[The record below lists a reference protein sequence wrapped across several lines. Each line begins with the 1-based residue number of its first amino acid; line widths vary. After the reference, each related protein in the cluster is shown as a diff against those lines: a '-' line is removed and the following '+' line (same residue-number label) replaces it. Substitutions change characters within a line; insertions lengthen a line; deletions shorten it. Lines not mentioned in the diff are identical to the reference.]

1 MQDWKDIEQERG
13 IATAALSSDM
23 PAVKHRNR
31 LVACIAVIFVAAALL
46 FAMPSLAYASS
57 EASASPQG
65 NEAQE
70 ILLQQQRSSK
80 SVDIT
85 PNQPDIAPPPYTA
98 TDAYTTTSDKNS
110 EVVAVSGDDASNR
123 VGYTEDGKD
132 SDDDSDDASSTEQ
145 NASDGANQNTG
156 ASDTGSDA
164 NSDDTSNLDT
174 ADKSTGDSTGAPA
187 IDDELATGDN
197 QSAQPTVDSDSKA
210 DDVKATDR
218 DSQSAVQTD
227 GASSDSRGE
236 VSTSSNSSS
245 ITPAATGDSIT
256 IHFGS
261 GFSNPATGNSA
272 TSYTT
277 DVTFG
282 NADDPIWQGNDGTFI
297 TLAGTPFVLSDWAS
311 DYSKYTSIS
320 RVGFT
325 FSGWVLTYEQ
335 SGKYVMRKGTT
346 NLNGFKTYLN
356 NAGAHN
362 FHAYAMWSSS
372 AAISVTVKD
381 MHDAAY
387 PSPYTTS
394 ATYMT
399 EIQIP
404 TGSALHDRDLNTQF
418 IAQTGGTKGDKPIT
432 SGMTVADA
440 LDSIYH
446 FRGKTVNRPSNFASL
461 MSSFSIIQEEVA
473 GDPISFKVIYNNGG
487 GVGTAVTLT
496 YTGTGSAF
504 YATTDF
510 TESGATPGGFTR
522 TGYTFKGWATTNGAS
537 AAQIADKGALKPTLA
552 CANGGAYT
560 LYAVWEVVKHN
571 VTLTY
576 NQNFTGSVA
585 GSMPT
590 NPAAVPVNHGANYS
604 STLANN
610 TPTRT
615 GYEFLGWSESA
626 SATTAT
632 YAAGASISKNNIT
645 ADTTIALYAVWKAYP
660 TITYNGNGNTGG
672 TVPTS
677 TSAAPGST
685 YNIAQGVPVR
695 TGYVFAGWT
704 TVQNNASGTKYSY
717 NGTIAGATGVFT
729 MPTTNV
735 TFYALWNPQITYNAN
750 RPTDAASTTV
760 TGMPNPATVTVT
772 YGSNT
777 TAAAAPSL
785 VGWTF
790 AGWTTAANGTGT
802 KYAAGAAI
810 NNFTTSMT
818 LYAQW
823 TVKGGYSIAWYDQ
836 QTAASDGTAYH
847 TQSNLNWTASI
858 SLPSGTPTKTGYTFA
873 GWYTQ
878 KNGDSATGTKITAV
892 DTFNKLWQV
901 MKDAG
906 QATETTTQLKVY
918 AQWTEKD
925 KVSLTLNPN
934 GGNYNG
940 TTGVYTVNNI
950 LNGGS
955 ASIPAAATIS
965 NPWREGYNFRG
976 WTESSAGTGTVYT
989 AGHTFTNMTA
999 SKVLYAKW
1007 EAANVVFTF
1016 DKNATASE
1024 VTSHKTPDPY
1034 QMTVKYG
1041 SSIAVPQGTTVYERT
1056 AYNFAK
1062 WTYTTT
1068 AGTSADIAAAG
1079 ANVAVAN
1086 FKITWT
1092 GTSADGTLA
1101 GTATIVANWTPY
1113 TYTIAWDHNY
1123 TGRPTP
1129 TTTNNVKPTD
1139 TITQPAN
1146 PTRAGYDFK
1155 GWKTVANGTG
1165 NTVATGNSVG
1175 STWTL
1180 ASLPSGATLT
1190 AYAQWE
1196 EKKVQI
1202 RVFGDGSKAGIQYG
1216 DGSAYTAGTV
1226 IYVGAATGAIYANAG
1241 DSTPTAKNVST
1252 GFKPLITDS
1261 SYEFNAT
1268 HGSKWTKGSATGTQ
1282 VSTAET
1288 LALPKTS
1295 NLYVTGDYYLTVSPK
1310 WFAYTIEYYEQN
1322 TTGSGYTKVTT
1333 PAGSGTAP
1341 FGYALQ
1347 LGTTAGTNDS
1357 TKTVTVT
1364 RSDITGFTFNS
1375 AAAGSVTNLT
1385 AISATVANNVLK
1397 LYFDRNQFNVQVSY
1411 SGDVPPSMVY
1421 TPATDTKR
1429 FGETVTLTAPAAVTG
1444 YTFAGWTLKNTVS
1457 GLTAGQVKSG
1467 TFSMPNGAVVIE
1479 GVWSKVKYNVLFV
1492 NDATNGNMSG
1502 TSNYQLDYMD
1512 SLPATPTINPKDANN
1527 YYFMGWELF
1536 EGCTSTSSL
1545 SVTGGTSKG
1554 IMSVDAILGLGA
1566 EAGTPWQVTSHSRF
1580 VARFGKTVAVSYTN
1594 GGANAF
1600 GTVNGSMVANTVT
1613 KDGTYYTQLQ
1623 LGWNMPG
1630 YGGSFD
1636 PSGDRNGLNPHAAPG
1651 YKFVGWEWVD
1661 VLSGNVTKRAVGSY
1675 NAAKKFVLASGDAL
1689 PTTVDQSY
1697 TFTAIWEETSQQIH
1711 FVNNCVNIPGVT
1723 GAPAPGDIVA
1733 KTGQTVSLPK
1743 APAYGAATNPTG
1755 YTFMGWTTV
1764 STGYVAGTS
1773 PLYTNTFTM
1782 TAGVRETGTYNLPAV
1797 AADGGYGV
1805 TLYPVF
1811 SENTV
1816 TILYKFATGCDSMG
1830 TLSASSEGTTFKMV
1844 SGTPNGSTPTA
1855 NTGYKFVGWFK
1866 DAAHTTAVD
1875 AAWVNA
1881 STKKLTPGKESGVY
1895 KAATYYA
1902 YFEPEQYVIK
1912 FQVGDN
1918 GTWTDGTAAST
1929 DKSVTL
1935 TFNTNYGTNVPTY
1948 TGTGAAMK
1956 ANTGY
1961 GFKEWA
1967 EINPTTGAVVRT
1979 ISDSSL
1985 RGERVTAARTF
1996 KAIWEPR
2003 SGYTIVYNTN
2013 GGAPAVPSQQVTWN
2027 AVIDNVMPAGAKT
2040 GQAKQGYDFA
2050 GWYTKDD
2057 FSDTRID
2064 GSGKTFE
2071 QAIAQAGITV
2081 DGDGT
2086 ATLTLY
2092 AKWNEKSFT
2101 LNYAPSWPGSTTTT
2115 FPAKTVTWTQTGL
2128 LPSGYATLT
2137 ETGFDFKNWNTASN
2151 ATGLVV
2157 TNATS
2162 FADIYQRLYGTS
2174 DNTKTTATIYGCW
2187 GQRTFNVQFKSES
2200 GTVVKNITGVNF
2212 NDTIAYYNY
2221 APADGSKSL
2230 LGWKYTPAG
2239 GTEQTWL
2246 KAMAGTPLSVGVF
2259 DGTPSPADGTT
2270 FVLTAIMEENAKYV
2284 INYYKVNVDANGD
2297 PLMSQAARLKQD
2309 AGFAPVGVGINI
2321 KDGTFNGIDYVTR
2334 FEMQNGSG
2342 RRADL
2347 KGYVLQTIPGA
2358 TKISADGSEVTS
2370 GGTITFNVYF
2380 VEKLF
2385 TVSYDL
2391 GADVLGNAC
2400 PPTVGTPADKTV
2412 AWNSSNLYPVTT
2424 PV

>member
-1 MQDWKDIEQERG
+1 MLRQRSVSTAPPGKRKAGSLDSEGRILGRGVYRKTDLMQDWKDIEQERG

-65 NEAQE
+65 SEAQE

-164 NSDDTSNLDT
+164 NSGDTSNPDT
-174 ADKSTGDSTGAPA
+174 ADKGTGDSTGAPA
-187 IDDELATGDN
+187 IDDELATGDKN
-197 QSAQPTVDSDSKA
+197 QSAQPTVDSDSKGK
-210 DDVKATDR
+210 DVI
-218 DSQSAVQTD
+218 STD
-227 GASSDSRGE
+227 GSQADQGEDLSSATSSSNRGE
-236 VSTSSNSSS
+236 VSTSSNSSSS

-256 IHFGS
+256 IHFGE
-261 GFSNPATGNSA
+261 GFSSPASGNQTSA
-272 TSYTT
+272 YAP

-282 NADDPIWQGNDGTFI
+282 NADDPIWQGGDGTFI

-311 DYSKYTSIS
+311 NYSKYTSIS
-320 RVGFT
+320 RVGYNFT
-325 FSGWVLTYEQ
+325 GWVLTYQQ

-346 NLNGFKTYLN
+346 SLNGFKTYLN
-356 NAGAHN
+356 NAGASN
-362 FHAYAMWSSS
+362 FHAYAMWTDQ
-372 AAISVTVKD
+372 AQCSVNVKD

-387 PSPYTTS
+387 PAPYTG
-394 ATYMT
+394 AAKYMT
-399 EIQIP
+399 TIRIP
-404 TGSALHDRDLNTQF
+404 SGSALHDSDLNTQF
-418 IAQTGGTKGDKPIT
+418 IAYSGSTKGTSPIT
-432 SGMTVADA
+432 DGMTLSDV
-440 LDSIYH
+440 LETIFH
-446 FRGKTVNRPSNFASL
+446 FRGKNANRPANF
-461 MSSFSIIQEEVA
+461 SSMMATIDIIQEEVA
-473 GDPISFKVIYNNGG
+473 EDVSFTVTYNNGG
-487 GVGTAVTLT
+487 GTGTAVTIT
-496 YTGTGSAF
+496 YTTSSPN
-504 YATTDF
+504 ATTDG
-510 TESGATPGGFTR
+510 TATGATPGGFTR
-522 TGYTFKGWATTNGAS
+522 TGYTFKGWATANGAS

-560 LYAVWEVVKHN
+560 LYAVWEVIKHN

-576 NQNFTGSVA
+576 NQNFTGSNA

-590 NPAAVPVNHGANYS
+590 NPAAVPVNHGGNYT
-604 STLANN
+604 STLASN

-632 YAAGASISKNNIT
+632 YAAGGSISKNNIT

-760 TGMPNPATVTVT
+760 SGMPNPATVTVT

-790 AGWTTAANGTGT
+790 TGWTTAANGTGT
-802 KYAAGAAI
+802 KYAAGAVI

-878 KNGDSATGTKITAV
+878 KNGDSATGTRITAV

-999 SKVLYAKW
+999 SKTLYAKW

-1068 AGTSADIAAAG
+1068 AGASADIAAAG

-1202 RVFGDGSKAGIQYG
+1202 RVYGDGSKAGIQYG

-1322 TTGSGYTKVTT
+1322 TTGSGYTKVSS

-1429 FGETVTLTAPAAVTG
+1429 FGETVTLTAPATVTG
-1444 YTFAGWTLKNTVS
+1444 YTFTGWTLKNTVS

-1613 KDGTYYTQLQ
+1613 KNGTYYTQLQ

-1630 YGGSFD
+1630 YGGSID

-1733 KTGQTVSLPK
+1733 KTNEVVSLPK

-2162 FADIYQRLYGTS
+2162 FADSYLAKDTAVAGYTYQRQL
-2174 DNTKTTATIYGCW
+2174 
-2187 GQRTFNVQFKSES
+2187 QRH
-2200 GTVVKNITGVNF
+2200 
-2212 NDTIAYYNY
+2212 DR
-2221 APADGSKSL
+2221 L
-2230 LGWKYTPAG
+2230 L
-2239 GTEQTWL
+2239 QL
-2246 KAMAGTPLSVGVF
+2246 
-2259 DGTPSPADGTT
+2259 
-2270 FVLTAIMEENAKYV
+2270 
-2284 INYYKVNVDANGD
+2284 
-2297 PLMSQAARLKQD
+2297 R
-2309 AGFAPVGVGINI
+2309 
-2321 KDGTFNGIDYVTR
+2321 
-2334 FEMQNGSG
+2334 
-2342 RRADL
+2342 
-2347 KGYVLQTIPGA
+2347 PG
-2358 TKISADGSEVTS
+2358 
-2370 GGTITFNVYF
+2370 
-2380 VEKLF
+2380 
-2385 TVSYDL
+2385 
-2391 GADVLGNAC
+2391 
-2400 PPTVGTPADKTV
+2400 
-2412 AWNSSNLYPVTT
+2412 
-2424 PV
+2424 

>member
-1 MQDWKDIEQERG
+1 MNDSETLPASKAIIENG
-13 IATAALSSDM
+13 ATLTMSDLY
-23 PAVKHRNR
+23 N
-31 LVACIAVIFVAAALL
+31 LVFGTRSATTFLDAFDTEAGKVIE
-46 FAMPSLAYASS
+46 SLKIKEYLD
-57 EASASPQG
+57 EA
-65 NEAQE
+65 
-70 ILLQQQRSSK
+70 
-80 SVDIT
+80 
-85 PNQPDIAPPPYTA
+85 
-98 TDAYTTTSDKNS
+98 
-110 EVVAVSGDDASNR
+110 AVSF
-123 VGYTEDGKD
+123 
-132 SDDDSDDASSTEQ
+132 
-145 NASDGANQNTG
+145 
-156 ASDTGSDA
+156 
-164 NSDDTSNLDT
+164 
-174 ADKSTGDSTGAPA
+174 
-187 IDDELATGDN
+187 
-197 QSAQPTVDSDSKA
+197 TV
-210 DDVKATDR
+210 T
-218 DSQSAVQTD
+218 
-227 GASSDSRGE
+227 
-236 VSTSSNSSS
+236 
-245 ITPAATGDSIT
+245 
-256 IHFGS
+256 
-261 GFSNPATGNSA
+261 
-272 TSYTT
+272 
-277 DVTFG
+277 
-282 NADDPIWQGNDGTFI
+282 
-297 TLAGTPFVLSDWAS
+297 
-311 DYSKYTSIS
+311 
-320 RVGFT
+320 
-325 FSGWVLTYEQ
+325 
-335 SGKYVMRKGTT
+335 
-346 NLNGFKTYLN
+346 
-356 NAGAHN
+356 
-362 FHAYAMWSSS
+362 
-372 AAISVTVKD
+372 
-381 MHDAAY
+381 
-387 PSPYTTS
+387 
-394 ATYMT
+394 
-399 EIQIP
+399 
-404 TGSALHDRDLNTQF
+404 
-418 IAQTGGTKGDKPIT
+418 
-432 SGMTVADA
+432 
-440 LDSIYH
+440 
-446 FRGKTVNRPSNFASL
+446 
-461 MSSFSIIQEEVA
+461 
-473 GDPISFKVIYNNGG
+473 YNNGG
-487 GVGTAVTLT
+487 GTGTAVTIT
-496 YTGTGSAF
+496 YTTSSPN
-504 YATTDF
+504 ATTDGSA
-510 TESGATPGGFTR
+510 TGATPGGFTR
-522 TGYTFKGWATTNGAS
+522 TGYTFKGWATANGAS
-537 AAQIADKGALKPTLA
+537 TAQIADKGALKPTLA

-560 LYAVWEVVKHN
+560 LYAVWEVIKHN
-571 VTLTY
+571 VSLVY
-576 NQNFTGSVA
+576 NQNFTGSNA

-590 NPAAVPVNHGANYS
+590 NPAAEPISHGANYS
-604 STLANN
+604 GTVANN

-632 YAAGASISKNNIT
+632 YYGPSNLTITRNNIT
-645 ADTTIALYAVWKAYP
+645 ADTTITLYAVWKAYP

-685 YNIAQGVPVR
+685 YNIAQGTPVR

-760 TGMPNPATVTVT
+760 SGMPNPATVTVT

-785 VGWTF
+785 VGWNF
-790 AGWTTAANGTGT
+790 AGWNTAANGSGT
-802 KYAAGAAI
+802 SYAAGAAI

-858 SLPSGTPTKTGYTFA
+858 SLPSGTPTKTGYTFD

-901 MKDAG
+901 MKTAG
-906 QATETTTQLKVY
+906 QATDTTTQLKVY
-918 AQWTEKD
+918 AKWTEKD
-925 KVSLTLNPN
+925 KVTLTLNPN

-955 ASIPAAATIS
+955 ASIPTAAAVS
-965 NPWREGYNFRG
+965 NPWREGYKFKG
-976 WTESSAGTGTVYT
+976 WTESSSGTGTVYV
-989 AGHTFTNMTA
+989 AGHTFTNMTT

-1007 EAANVVFTF
+1007 EAADVVFTF

-1024 VTSHKTPDPY
+1024 VICHKTPDPY

-1041 SSIAVPQGTTVYERT
+1041 SSIAVPQGITIYERT

-1068 AGTSADIAAAG
+1068 AGASADIAAAG
-1079 ANVAVAN
+1079 ASVAVAN

-1180 ASLPSGATLT
+1180 TGLPSGATLT

-1202 RVFGDGSKAGIQYG
+1202 RVYGDGSKAGIQYG

-1261 SYEFNAT
+1261 SYEFSAT
-1268 HGSKWTKGSATGTQ
+1268 HGSKWTRGSATGTQ

-1322 TTGSGYTKVTT
+1322 TTGSGYTKVSSS
-1333 PAGSGTAP
+1333 AGSGTAP

-1385 AISATVANNVLK
+1385 AISATAANNVLK

-1429 FGETVTLTAPAAVTG
+1429 FGETVTLTAPPAVTG
-1444 YTFAGWTLKNTVS
+1444 YTFTGWVLKNTVS

-1467 TFSMPNGAVVIE
+1467 TFAMPNGAVVIE

-1502 TSNYQLDYMD
+1502 TSNYQLDYLD

-1733 KTGQTVSLPK
+1733 KTNEVVNLPK

-1755 YTFMGWTTV
+1755 YTFVGWTTV

-1830 TLSASSEGTTFKMV
+1830 TLSASSEGSTFKMV
-1844 SGTPNGSTPTA
+1844 SGIPNGSTPTA

-1881 STKKLTPGKESGVY
+1881 STKKLTPGKGRLQGGHLLRLLRARAVRH
-1895 KAATYYA
+1895 
-1902 YFEPEQYVIK
+1902 
-1912 FQVGDN
+1912 QV
-1918 GTWTDGTAAST
+1918 
-1929 DKSVTL
+1929 
-1935 TFNTNYGTNVPTY
+1935 P
-1948 TGTGAAMK
+1948 
-1956 ANTGY
+1956 
-1961 GFKEWA
+1961 
-1967 EINPTTGAVVRT
+1967 
-1979 ISDSSL
+1979 
-1985 RGERVTAARTF
+1985 
-1996 KAIWEPR
+1996 
-2003 SGYTIVYNTN
+2003 
-2013 GGAPAVPSQQVTWN
+2013 
-2027 AVIDNVMPAGAKT
+2027 
-2040 GQAKQGYDFA
+2040 
-2050 GWYTKDD
+2050 
-2057 FSDTRID
+2057 
-2064 GSGKTFE
+2064 
-2071 QAIAQAGITV
+2071 
-2081 DGDGT
+2081 
-2086 ATLTLY
+2086 
-2092 AKWNEKSFT
+2092 
-2101 LNYAPSWPGSTTTT
+2101 
-2115 FPAKTVTWTQTGL
+2115 
-2128 LPSGYATLT
+2128 
-2137 ETGFDFKNWNTASN
+2137 
-2151 ATGLVV
+2151 
-2157 TNATS
+2157 
-2162 FADIYQRLYGTS
+2162 
-2174 DNTKTTATIYGCW
+2174 
-2187 GQRTFNVQFKSES
+2187 
-2200 GTVVKNITGVNF
+2200 
-2212 NDTIAYYNY
+2212 
-2221 APADGSKSL
+2221 
-2230 LGWKYTPAG
+2230 
-2239 GTEQTWL
+2239 
-2246 KAMAGTPLSVGVF
+2246 
-2259 DGTPSPADGTT
+2259 
-2270 FVLTAIMEENAKYV
+2270 
-2284 INYYKVNVDANGD
+2284 
-2297 PLMSQAARLKQD
+2297 
-2309 AGFAPVGVGINI
+2309 
-2321 KDGTFNGIDYVTR
+2321 
-2334 FEMQNGSG
+2334 G
-2342 RRADL
+2342 RRQRHLDRRYRRL
-2347 KGYVLQTIPGA
+2347 HR
-2358 TKISADGSEVTS
+2358 
-2370 GGTITFNVYF
+2370 
-2380 VEKLF
+2380 
-2385 TVSYDL
+2385 
-2391 GADVLGNAC
+2391 
-2400 PPTVGTPADKTV
+2400 
-2412 AWNSSNLYPVTT
+2412 
-2424 PV
+2424 

>member
-1 MQDWKDIEQERG
+1 MLRQRSVSTAPPGKRKAGSLDSEGRILGRGVYGKTDLMQDWKDIEQERG

-57 EASASPQG
+57 EAGASPQG
-65 NEAQE
+65 SEAQE

-164 NSDDTSNLDT
+164 NSGDTSNPDT

-187 IDDELATGDN
+187 IDDELATGDKN
-197 QSAQPTVDSDSKA
+197 QSAQPTVDSDSKGK
-210 DDVKATDR
+210 DVI
-218 DSQSAVQTD
+218 STD
-227 GASSDSRGE
+227 GSQAGQGEDLSSATSSNNREE
-236 VSTSSNSSS
+236 VQSSSSSLSSQSTSSSGAISTQGANS
-245 ITPAATGDSIT
+245 SIT
-256 IHFGS
+256 IHFGE
-261 GFSNPATGNSA
+261 GFS
-272 TSYTT
+272 TT
-277 DVTFG
+277 PKTPFTPTDTWG
-282 NADDPIWQGNDGTFI
+282 HPDDPTFDSNGKWVADGRTMTVANAAEAVARNLDTI
-297 TLAGTPFVLSDWAS
+297 YRYGYTLAEWIFIGTND
-311 DYSKYTSIS
+311 KT
-320 RVGFT
+320 
-325 FSGWVLTYEQ
+325 
-335 SGKYVMRKGTT
+335 GKDLR
-346 NLNGFKTYLN
+346 
-356 NAGAHN
+356 
-362 FHAYAMWSSS
+362 
-372 AAISVTVKD
+372 ITVN
-381 MHDAAY
+381 
-387 PSPYTTS
+387 SF
-394 ATYMT
+394 
-399 EIQIP
+399 
-404 TGSALHDRDLNTQF
+404 SALNSFKNYLGTGTITYSNIRAYHKFNTSKPAVQF
-418 IAQTGGTKGDKPIT
+418 IAIDNKNIGSSVSYAMTD
-432 SGMTVADA
+432 TVAFPEHSA
-440 LDSIYH
+440 ASA
-446 FRGKTVNRPSNFASL
+446 GKTVGWYVYKSKQTTGGSANSVSTGATYGDLLNALFNFRGSKADYDSSIQSL
-461 MSSFSIIQEEVA
+461 SLDVRENEEIE
-473 GDPISFKVIYNNGG
+473 DISFTVTYNNGG
-487 GVGTAVTLT
+487 GTGTAVTIT
-496 YTGTGSAF
+496 YTTSSPN
-504 YATTDF
+504 ATTDGSA
-510 TESGATPGGFTR
+510 TGATPGGFTR

-537 AAQIADKGALKPTLA
+537 AAQILDKGALSPTLA
-552 CANGGAYT
+552 CADGGAYT

-576 NQNFTGSVA
+576 NQNFTSSNA

-590 NPAAVPVNHGANYS
+590 NPAAVPVNHGGNYT

-760 TGMPNPATVTVT
+760 SGMPNPATVTVT

-777 TAAAAPSL
+777 AAAAAPSL

-847 TQSNLNWTASI
+847 TQTGLNWTASI

-878 KNGDSATGTKITAV
+878 KNGDSATGTRITAV

-999 SKVLYAKW
+999 SKTLYAKW

-1024 VTSHKTPDPY
+1024 ITSHKTPDPY

-1068 AGTSADIAAAG
+1068 AGASADIAAAG

-1202 RVFGDGSKAGIQYG
+1202 RVYGDGSKAGIQYG

-1322 TTGSGYTKVTT
+1322 TTGSGYTKASS

-1347 LGTTAGTNDS
+1347 LGATAGTNDS

-1429 FGETVTLTAPAAVTG
+1429 FGETVTLTAPATVTG
-1444 YTFAGWTLKNTVS
+1444 YTFTGWTLKNAVS

-1467 TFSMPNGAVVIE
+1467 TFTMPNGAVVIE

-1502 TSNYQLDYMD
+1502 TSNYQLDYED

-1733 KTGQTVSLPK
+1733 KTNEVVSLPK

-1881 STKKLTPGKESGVY
+1881 STKKLTPGK
-1895 KAATYYA
+1895 
-1902 YFEPEQYVIK
+1902 
-1912 FQVGDN
+1912 
-1918 GTWTDGTAAST
+1918 
-1929 DKSVTL
+1929 
-1935 TFNTNYGTNVPTY
+1935 
-1948 TGTGAAMK
+1948 
-1956 ANTGY
+1956 
-1961 GFKEWA
+1961 
-1967 EINPTTGAVVRT
+1967 
-1979 ISDSSL
+1979 
-1985 RGERVTAARTF
+1985 
-1996 KAIWEPR
+1996 
-2003 SGYTIVYNTN
+2003 
-2013 GGAPAVPSQQVTWN
+2013 
-2027 AVIDNVMPAGAKT
+2027 
-2040 GQAKQGYDFA
+2040 
-2050 GWYTKDD
+2050 
-2057 FSDTRID
+2057 
-2064 GSGKTFE
+2064 
-2071 QAIAQAGITV
+2071 
-2081 DGDGT
+2081 
-2086 ATLTLY
+2086 
-2092 AKWNEKSFT
+2092 
-2101 LNYAPSWPGSTTTT
+2101 
-2115 FPAKTVTWTQTGL
+2115 
-2128 LPSGYATLT
+2128 
-2137 ETGFDFKNWNTASN
+2137 
-2151 ATGLVV
+2151 
-2157 TNATS
+2157 
-2162 FADIYQRLYGTS
+2162 
-2174 DNTKTTATIYGCW
+2174 
-2187 GQRTFNVQFKSES
+2187 
-2200 GTVVKNITGVNF
+2200 
-2212 NDTIAYYNY
+2212 
-2221 APADGSKSL
+2221 
-2230 LGWKYTPAG
+2230 
-2239 GTEQTWL
+2239 
-2246 KAMAGTPLSVGVF
+2246 
-2259 DGTPSPADGTT
+2259 
-2270 FVLTAIMEENAKYV
+2270 
-2284 INYYKVNVDANGD
+2284 
-2297 PLMSQAARLKQD
+2297 
-2309 AGFAPVGVGINI
+2309 
-2321 KDGTFNGIDYVTR
+2321 
-2334 FEMQNGSG
+2334 
-2342 RRADL
+2342 
-2347 KGYVLQTIPGA
+2347 
-2358 TKISADGSEVTS
+2358 
-2370 GGTITFNVYF
+2370 
-2380 VEKLF
+2380 
-2385 TVSYDL
+2385 
-2391 GADVLGNAC
+2391 
-2400 PPTVGTPADKTV
+2400 
-2412 AWNSSNLYPVTT
+2412 
-2424 PV
+2424 

>member
-1 MQDWKDIEQERG
+1 MYAACPLARLPRFLPRLMKSEVNTAISSLLEESSAPEFRAWKQAKRGRANRRGSLGQRHIGNTRNSLTCANENRIWHDFEVEIRRILSLSWTTLEARSTIPHASPEKCLDGTPGERKAGSLDSEGRILGRGVYGKTDLMQDWKDIEQERG

-65 NEAQE
+65 GEAQE

-164 NSDDTSNLDT
+164 NSDDATNPDT

-187 IDDELATGDN
+187 IDDELATGDKN
-197 QSAQPTVDSDSKA
+197 QSAQPTVDSDSKGK
-210 DDVKATDR
+210 DVI
-218 DSQSAVQTD
+218 STD
-227 GASSDSRGE
+227 GSQAGQGEDLSSATSPSNREEVQNQQTAS
-236 VSTSSNSSS
+236 NN
-245 ITPAATGDSIT
+245 IMQPAASGTITTQAESTIT
-256 IHFGS
+256 IHFDKGFLATKLPSTANGFDPDQTWGDSTDPVFNKDGS
-261 GFSNPATGNSA
+261 FVGFSSA
-272 TSYTT
+272 TLSLTASQASAQGLDALIRYGYAW
-277 DVTFG
+277 G
-282 NADDPIWQGNDGTFI
+282 NQWAFVGTNKQGK
-297 TLAGTPFVLSDWAS
+297 LAKVSGS
-311 DYSKYTSIS
+311 
-320 RVGFT
+320 T
-325 FSGWVLTYEQ
+325 FSGLANSTQYKNGVFTDIHAYPIFGVNILPAVQFYINNLPVEVAPGISSKQYGYNDPITMVP
-335 SGKYVMRKGTT
+335 SHSDTSNT
-346 NLNGFKTYLN
+346 NLIWIASKGSTVNPPTATTPFT
-356 NAGAHN
+356 AGMTLGDVMDSI
-362 FHAYAMWSSS
+362 FHFRNSN
-372 AAISVTVKD
+372 
-381 MHDAAY
+381 AAY
-387 PSPYTTS
+387 NASVLSYELCDV
-394 ATYMT
+394 AINEK
-399 EIQIP
+399 EIVQ
-404 TGSALHDRDLNTQF
+404 D
-418 IAQTGGTKGDKPIT
+418 
-432 SGMTVADA
+432 
-440 LDSIYH
+440 
-446 FRGKTVNRPSNFASL
+446 
-461 MSSFSIIQEEVA
+461 
-473 GDPISFKVIYNNGG
+473 ISFTVTYNNGG
-487 GVGTAVTLT
+487 GSGTAVTIT
-496 YTGTGSAF
+496 YTTSSPNATVDGSA
-504 YATTDF
+504 T
-510 TESGATPGGFTR
+510 GATPGGFTR
-522 TGYTFKGWATTNGAS
+522 AGYTFKGWSTANNATT
-537 AAQIADKGALKPTLA
+537 AQILDKGALKPTLA

-585 GSMPT
+585 GSMPS

-632 YAAGASISKNNIT
+632 YAKGANITKTNIT
-645 ADTTIALYAVWKAYP
+645 ADTTITLYAVWKAYP
-660 TITYNGNGNTGG
+660 TITYNVNGGSGG
-672 TVPTS
+672 PTTKTYSVKPGTDHQIVSGVPT
-677 TSAAPGST
+677 
-685 YNIAQGVPVR
+685 R
-695 TGYVFAGWT
+695 TGYVFGGWT

-717 NGTIAGATGVFT
+717 NGTDVAGTTGLFT

-760 TGMPNPATVTVT
+760 SGMPNPATVTVT

-785 VGWTF
+785 VGWNF
-790 AGWTTAANGTGT
+790 AGWTTAANGSGT

-976 WTESSAGTGTVYT
+976 WTESSSGTGTVYV

-1056 AYNFAK
+1056 AYNFSK

-1068 AGTSADIAAAG
+1068 AGASADIAAAG
-1079 ANVAVAN
+1079 ASVAVAN

-1101 GTATIVANWTPY
+1101 GTATIVANWAPY

-1180 ASLPSGATLT
+1180 TGLPSGATLT

-1202 RVFGDGSKAGIQYG
+1202 RVYGDGSKAGIQYG

-1322 TTGSGYTKVTT
+1322 TTGSGYTKVSS

-1385 AISATVANNVLK
+1385 AISATAANNVLK

-1411 SGDVPPSMVY
+1411 SGDVPPPWS
-1421 TPATDTKR
+1421 TPR
-1429 FGETVTLTAPAAVTG
+1429 P
-1444 YTFAGWTLKNTVS
+1444 
-1457 GLTAGQVKSG
+1457 
-1467 TFSMPNGAVVIE
+1467 P
-1479 GVWSKVKYNVLFV
+1479 
-1492 NDATNGNMSG
+1492 
-1502 TSNYQLDYMD
+1502 
-1512 SLPATPTINPKDANN
+1512 TP
-1527 YYFMGWELF
+1527 
-1536 EGCTSTSSL
+1536 
-1545 SVTGGTSKG
+1545 
-1554 IMSVDAILGLGA
+1554 
-1566 EAGTPWQVTSHSRF
+1566 
-1580 VARFGKTVAVSYTN
+1580 
-1594 GGANAF
+1594 
-1600 GTVNGSMVANTVT
+1600 
-1613 KDGTYYTQLQ
+1613 
-1623 LGWNMPG
+1623 
-1630 YGGSFD
+1630 
-1636 PSGDRNGLNPHAAPG
+1636 
-1651 YKFVGWEWVD
+1651 
-1661 VLSGNVTKRAVGSY
+1661 
-1675 NAAKKFVLASGDAL
+1675 
-1689 PTTVDQSY
+1689 
-1697 TFTAIWEETSQQIH
+1697 
-1711 FVNNCVNIPGVT
+1711 
-1723 GAPAPGDIVA
+1723 
-1733 KTGQTVSLPK
+1733 
-1743 APAYGAATNPTG
+1743 
-1755 YTFMGWTTV
+1755 
-1764 STGYVAGTS
+1764 
-1773 PLYTNTFTM
+1773 
-1782 TAGVRETGTYNLPAV
+1782 
-1797 AADGGYGV
+1797 
-1805 TLYPVF
+1805 
-1811 SENTV
+1811 
-1816 TILYKFATGCDSMG
+1816 
-1830 TLSASSEGTTFKMV
+1830 SAS
-1844 SGTPNGSTPTA
+1844 
-1855 NTGYKFVGWFK
+1855 
-1866 DAAHTTAVD
+1866 
-1875 AAWVNA
+1875 
-1881 STKKLTPGKESGVY
+1881 
-1895 KAATYYA
+1895 
-1902 YFEPEQYVIK
+1902 
-1912 FQVGDN
+1912 
-1918 GTWTDGTAAST
+1918 
-1929 DKSVTL
+1929 
-1935 TFNTNYGTNVPTY
+1935 
-1948 TGTGAAMK
+1948 
-1956 ANTGY
+1956 
-1961 GFKEWA
+1961 
-1967 EINPTTGAVVRT
+1967 
-1979 ISDSSL
+1979 
-1985 RGERVTAARTF
+1985 AR
-1996 KAIWEPR
+1996 P
-2003 SGYTIVYNTN
+2003 
-2013 GGAPAVPSQQVTWN
+2013 
-2027 AVIDNVMPAGAKT
+2027 
-2040 GQAKQGYDFA
+2040 
-2050 GWYTKDD
+2050 
-2057 FSDTRID
+2057 
-2064 GSGKTFE
+2064 
-2071 QAIAQAGITV
+2071 
-2081 DGDGT
+2081 
-2086 ATLTLY
+2086 
-2092 AKWNEKSFT
+2092 
-2101 LNYAPSWPGSTTTT
+2101 
-2115 FPAKTVTWTQTGL
+2115 
-2128 LPSGYATLT
+2128 
-2137 ETGFDFKNWNTASN
+2137 
-2151 ATGLVV
+2151 
-2157 TNATS
+2157 
-2162 FADIYQRLYGTS
+2162 
-2174 DNTKTTATIYGCW
+2174 
-2187 GQRTFNVQFKSES
+2187 
-2200 GTVVKNITGVNF
+2200 
-2212 NDTIAYYNY
+2212 
-2221 APADGSKSL
+2221 
-2230 LGWKYTPAG
+2230 
-2239 GTEQTWL
+2239 
-2246 KAMAGTPLSVGVF
+2246 
-2259 DGTPSPADGTT
+2259 
-2270 FVLTAIMEENAKYV
+2270 
-2284 INYYKVNVDANGD
+2284 
-2297 PLMSQAARLKQD
+2297 
-2309 AGFAPVGVGINI
+2309 
-2321 KDGTFNGIDYVTR
+2321 
-2334 FEMQNGSG
+2334 
-2342 RRADL
+2342 
-2347 KGYVLQTIPGA
+2347 
-2358 TKISADGSEVTS
+2358 
-2370 GGTITFNVYF
+2370 
-2380 VEKLF
+2380 
-2385 TVSYDL
+2385 
-2391 GADVLGNAC
+2391 
-2400 PPTVGTPADKTV
+2400 
-2412 AWNSSNLYPVTT
+2412 
-2424 PV
+2424 

>member
-1 MQDWKDIEQERG
+1 MTLSDVLETIFHYRG
-13 IATAALSSDM
+13 
-23 PAVKHRNR
+23 
-31 LVACIAVIFVAAALL
+31 
-46 FAMPSLAYASS
+46 
-57 EASASPQG
+57 
-65 NEAQE
+65 
-70 ILLQQQRSSK
+70 K
-80 SVDIT
+80 SVSR
-85 PNQPDIAPPPYTA
+85 PD
-98 TDAYTTTSDKNS
+98 NF
-110 EVVAVSGDDASNR
+110 
-123 VGYTEDGKD
+123 
-132 SDDDSDDASSTEQ
+132 SSMM
-145 NASDGANQNTG
+145 
-156 ASDTGSDA
+156 
-164 NSDDTSNLDT
+164 
-174 ADKSTGDSTGAPA
+174 
-187 IDDELATGDN
+187 
-197 QSAQPTVDSDSKA
+197 
-210 DDVKATDR
+210 
-218 DSQSAVQTD
+218 
-227 GASSDSRGE
+227 
-236 VSTSSNSSS
+236 SS
-245 ITPAATGDSIT
+245 ID
-256 IHFGS
+256 
-261 GFSNPATGNSA
+261 
-272 TSYTT
+272 
-277 DVTFG
+277 
-282 NADDPIWQGNDGTFI
+282 
-297 TLAGTPFVLSDWAS
+297 
-311 DYSKYTSIS
+311 
-320 RVGFT
+320 
-325 FSGWVLTYEQ
+325 
-335 SGKYVMRKGTT
+335 
-346 NLNGFKTYLN
+346 
-356 NAGAHN
+356 
-362 FHAYAMWSSS
+362 
-372 AAISVTVKD
+372 
-381 MHDAAY
+381 
-387 PSPYTTS
+387 
-394 ATYMT
+394 
-399 EIQIP
+399 
-404 TGSALHDRDLNTQF
+404 
-418 IAQTGGTKGDKPIT
+418 
-432 SGMTVADA
+432 
-440 LDSIYH
+440 
-446 FRGKTVNRPSNFASL
+446 
-461 MSSFSIIQEEVA
+461 IIQEEVA
-473 GDPISFKVIYNNGG
+473 EDISFTVTYNNGG
-487 GVGTAVTLT
+487 GTGTAVTIT
-496 YTGTGSAF
+496 YTTSSPN
-504 YATTDF
+504 ATTDGSA
-510 TESGATPGGFTR
+510 TGATPGGFTR
-522 TGYTFKGWATTNGAS
+522 TGYTFKGWATANGAS

-552 CANGGAYT
+552 CADGGAYT

-1202 RVFGDGSKAGIQYG
+1202 RVYGDGSKAGIQYG

-1467 TFSMPNGAVVIE
+1467 TFTMPNGAVVIE

-1866 DAAHTTAVD
+1866 DAGHTTAVD

-2230 LGWKYTPAG
+2230 LGWKYTP
-2239 GTEQTWL
+2239 
-2246 KAMAGTPLSVGVF
+2246 
-2259 DGTPSPADGTT
+2259 
-2270 FVLTAIMEENAKYV
+2270 
-2284 INYYKVNVDANGD
+2284 
-2297 PLMSQAARLKQD
+2297 R
-2309 AGFAPVGVGINI
+2309 
-2321 KDGTFNGIDYVTR
+2321 
-2334 FEMQNGSG
+2334 G
-2342 RRADL
+2342 RHRADL
-2347 KGYVLQTIPGA
+2347 AQGHGRHPAFRGRLRRHAFPG
-2358 TKISADGSEVTS
+2358 
-2370 GGTITFNVYF
+2370 
-2380 VEKLF
+2380 
-2385 TVSYDL
+2385 
-2391 GADVLGNAC
+2391 
-2400 PPTVGTPADKTV
+2400 
-2412 AWNSSNLYPVTT
+2412 
-2424 PV
+2424 